1 MQRCEIMLNDLI
13 DSKRVNTN
21 IKKASQ
27 TGYIS
32 ELFSILL
39 VQGRFLSDSFTWY
52 LCPLLVFRR

>member
-32 ELFSILL
+32 ETLSQYYNCNVDSCLRILSVSYPLF
-39 VQGRFLSDSFTWY
+39 
-52 LCPLLVFRR
+52 FRH

>member
-27 TGYIS
+27 TGNVS
-32 ELFSILL
+32 KFFSILL
-39 VQGRFLSDSFTWY
+39 LQRRILSESLASIPCF
-52 LCPLLVFRR
+52 